1 MANHHT
7 LPSMLRESCRRFAS
21 KPAHLVRVKS
31 KFEPITYGEL
41 LDKVVE
47 VAGGLV
53 ALGVKKGDV
62 IAIFAESSSEWSIA
76 DWAITSL
83 GAISVP
89 IFPTLMPDTIGYI
102 LKDSDSKI
110 VFVGD
115 TKLLKKFEAAVLETN
130 LQVLPIVMEGEAS
143 YTWAKLLEDGKAQ
156 EFNAD
161 KWNAIAD
168 TVEPDD
174 VAAIIYTSGTTGEPK
189 GAVLTHQAFAYQCAM
204 VRKNLP
210 VDEKDRFLS
219 FLPMSHVYERMGG
232 HYFPISAG
240 CEVAFA
246 ESLKSLANDI
256 LVSKPTVITVVP
268 RFLENVRTKILAA
281 MEDAPGLRK
290 RLFSMA
296 LAQGKKRLQNDGKP
310 VGLLGGL
317 LDKLVGSKIREKFG
331 GRVRF
336 MVSGGA
342 ALPQDI
348 AEFYGAFGIK
358 LLQGYGLTETAPV
371 ISLNH
376 PDRNRPDSVGEIL
389 EGLEVKIATDGE
401 IIMKG
406 PTRLLRYHNKPEET
420 AASIDEDGYF
430 HTGDIGKL
438 QGNRLWITDR
448 KKDILVL
455 SNGKNVAPAAIE
467 SRLKSSPYI
476 EEAMVIGD
484 GMDHIAALIVPCFD
498 TLNHVAQQHGIN
510 TSPHHEMIAHPEI
523 IAVIKKEIEAAN
535 KQIADF
541 EKVKDYRLLSEPWT
555 VDTGEITPSLKVK
568 RPVIREKFADII
580 AELKR
585 R

>member
-1 MANHHT
+1 
-7 LPSMLRESCRRFAS
+7 
-21 KPAHLVRVKS
+21 
-31 KFEPITYGEL
+31 
-41 LDKVVE
+41 
-47 VAGGLV
+47 
-53 ALGVKKGDV
+53 
-62 IAIFAESSSEWSIA
+62 
-76 DWAITSL
+76 
-83 GAISVP
+83 
-89 IFPTLMPDTIGYI
+89 
-102 LKDSDSKI
+102 
-110 VFVGD
+110 
-115 TKLLKKFEAAVLETN
+115 
-130 LQVLPIVMEGEAS
+130 MEGEAS
-143 YTWAKLLEDGKAQ
+143 YTWAKLIEDGKAAAFSVDQ
-156 EFNAD
+156 
-161 KWNAIAD
+161 WYQLSD
-168 TVEPDD
+168 TVEPQD

-189 GAVLTHQAFAYQCAM
+189 GAVLTHEAFAYQCAM

-210 VDEKDRFLS
+210 VDDKDRFLS

-246 ESLKSLANDI
+246 ESLKSLSNDI
-256 LVSKPTVITVVP
+256 ISSKPTVITVVP
-268 RFLENVRTKILAA
+268 RFLENVRTKILAT
-281 MEDAPGLRK
+281 MEEAPGLRK
-290 RLFSMA
+290 RLFNMA
-296 LAQGKKRLQNDGKP
+296 LAQGAKRIKNDLRP
-310 VGLLGGL
+310 SGLLGEV
-317 LDKLVGSKIREKFG
+317 LDKLVGAKIREKFG
-331 GRVRF
+331 GRLRF

-348 AEFYGAFGIK
+348 AEFYAAFGIK
-358 LLQGYGLTETAPV
+358 ILQGYGLTETAPV

-389 EGLEVKIATDGE
+389 EGLDVKIAGDGE
-401 IIMKG
+401 IIMNG

-420 AASIDEDGYF
+420 AAAIDAEGYF

-484 GMDHIAALIVPCFD
+484 GMDHVAALIVPCFD
-498 TLNHVAQQHGIN
+498 TLNHVAHQHGIG
-510 TSPHHEMIAHPEI
+510 TSHHHEMISHPEI
-523 IAVIKKEIEAAN
+523 VSVIKKEIEAAN
-535 KQIADF
+535 KQLADF
-541 EKVKDYRLLSEPWT
+541 EKVKDYRLLSAAWT
-555 VDTGEITPSLKVK
+555 VDTGELTPSLKVK